1 MFKSILVLES
11 TWEKNSLKP
20 ISVWPLVEGFA
31 NAAELKAFHR
41 NFSDTESFKYWIS
54 IFNNKKNNY
63 PSPKLIYIAAHGTYN
78 QVSSIGNNI
87 NRDTIF
93 NTLKKAKNI
102 EYVHFGSCLFG
113 NNENLQTLLKTARH
127 IRMAAGYNESVDWVD
142 STAFDLMLWQRIST
156 REENVKNKKL
166 QTVVEDYVNNE
177 VAGLAKKLGFRCKYR
192 YGKSVRSINVE

>member
-11 TWEKNSLKP
+11 AWVKNSLKP

-31 NAAELKAFHR
+31 NASELKAFHR
-41 NFSDTESFKYWIS
+41 NFSDTDSFKYWIK

-63 PSPKLIYIAAHGTYN
+63 PSPKLLYIAAHGTHN
-78 QVSSIGNNI
+78 QICSTGNNI

-93 NTLKKAKNI
+93 TTLKKAKNI

-113 NNENLQTLLKTARH
+113 NNENLLLLLKNARH

-156 REENVKNKKL
+156 RDETVKNKKL
-166 QTVVEDYVNNE
+166 QTVVEDYVNND
-177 VAGLAKKLGFRCKYR
+177 VTGLAHKLGFRCKYR
-192 YGKSVRSINVE
+192 YGKAVGAINY